1 MKKKNSKRGKGND
14 RRKGWVG
21 KDEEGG
27 KVGREG
33 DRKESGKVGKGEK

>member
-27 KVGREG
+27 KVGREV
-33 DRKESGKVGKGEK
+33 DR